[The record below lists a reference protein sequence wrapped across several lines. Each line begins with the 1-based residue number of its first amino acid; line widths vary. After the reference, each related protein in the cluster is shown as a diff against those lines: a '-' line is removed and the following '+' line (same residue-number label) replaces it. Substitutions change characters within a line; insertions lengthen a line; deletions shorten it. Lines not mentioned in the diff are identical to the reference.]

1 MAQTQDLTPQVLL
14 FLMRIKESG
23 LNFEFEF
30 ELISKSVLETL
41 SDSGGLQKHF
51 PAESPHKYD

>member
-23 LNFEFEF
+23 LNFEFE
-30 ELISKSVLETL
+30 LISKSVLETL
-41 SDSGGLQKHF
+41 TDSGGLQKHF
-51 PAESPHKYD
+51 PAEIPHKYD

>member
-23 LNFEFEF
+23 LNFEFE
-30 ELISKSVLETL
+30 LIGKSVLETL
-41 SDSGGLQKHF
+41 TDSGGLQKHF